1 MKLATLRDR
10 ARDGRLVVVS
20 RDLTLCSAARH
31 LAPTLQAAL
40 DDWDAVAP
48 ELERIARGLEAGG
61 QPTLRFHERD
71 ALAALPR
78 AYMRL
83 DPGRRHGARAFAP
96 PRAPLAAG
104 PVAAGLAGL
113 TGDLPQGASPEAARA
128 ALRLVVLIAE
138 TAGGATLA
146 PIAVTPDELVP
157 ASLALALALTHDG
170 AAFATG
176 RDLPDLALLVAEAA
190 RDRPLA
196 AGCLV
201 AAPPLVADAPLARG
215 VILRVEMRD
224 AAGHSLFGAIEGAA
238 G

>member
-20 RDLTLCSAARH
+20 RDLTLCSDARH

-104 PVAAGLAGL
+104 PVAAGLAAL
-113 TGDLPQGASPEAARA
+113 TGDLAQGASPEAARA

-146 PIAVTPDELVP
+146 PIAVTPDELAP
-157 ASLALALALTHDG
+157 ARLALTLDG

-176 RDLPDLALLVAEAA
+176 GDPPDLALLVAEAA

-215 VILRVEMRD
+215 VTLRVEMRD
-224 AAGHSLFGAIEGAA
+224 AAGHSLFGAIEGVA

>member
-20 RDLTLCSAARH
+20 RDLTLCSDARH

-96 PRAPLAAG
+96 PRSPLAAG
-104 PVAAGLAGL
+104 PVAAGLAAL
-113 TGDLPQGASPEAARA
+113 TGDLAQGSSPEAARA

-146 PIAVTPDELVP
+146 PIAVTPDELAP
-157 ASLALALALTHDG
+157 ARLALTLDG

-176 RDLPDLALLVAEAA
+176 GDLPDLALLVAEAA

-201 AAPPLVADAPLARG
+201 AAPPLVAGAPLARG
-215 VILRVEMRD
+215 VTLRVEMRD
-224 AAGHSLFGAIEGAA
+224 AAGPSLFGAIEGAA